1 MKDASLVTLVL
12 TLQFLRPLHRERL
25 IADIYKGLRENGGLM
40 LVEKVLG
47 EDSHFNRLFI
57 KHYYDNKRR
66 NGYSEM
72 EIAQKREAL
81 ENVLIPYKLL
91 ENRELLLQAAS
102 ATWTCIS
109 SGTTSAASSR
119 SSDVMMLA
127 RIGDFLFRFR
137 NLIFPL
143 CLPLAL
149 LPGPPLFGN
158 VLVAAALGFL
168 IAAMGE
174 AVRACTIGLQYIVR
188 GGKDRRVY
196 AKDLVTGG
204 LYAHTRNPM
213 YVGNML
219 ILIGLAVASNSWTC
233 VAVAI
238 PFYAFVCA
246 AIVAAEERY
255 LQGRFGAGF
264 DALSRRTAMVAAIAG
279 NPSHACGTQL

>member
-1 MKDASLVTLVL
+1 
-12 TLQFLRPLHRERL
+12 
-25 IADIYKGLRENGGLM
+25 
-40 LVEKVLG
+40 
-47 EDSHFNRLFI
+47 
-57 KHYYDNKRR
+57 
-66 NGYSEM
+66 
-72 EIAQKREAL
+72 
-81 ENVLIPYKLL
+81 
-91 ENRELLLQAAS
+91 
-102 ATWTCIS
+102 
-109 SGTTSAASSR
+109 
-119 SSDVMMLA
+119 MMLA
-127 RIGDFLFRFR
+127 DIGDFLFRFR

-158 VLVAAALGFL
+158 VLVAAAMGFL
-168 IAAMGE
+168 IAATGE
-174 AVRACTIGLQYIVR
+174 AVRAGTIGLQYIVR

-264 DALSRRTAMVAAIAG
+264 DAYCHDVPRWLPRLQGFRATLAEHSFDRQRVVLKEYGTPVGWTLAWGLLVFWNLARSAGGTEAHRTAVVVVAGVMAAMLAFWAVARIAKK
-279 NPSHACGTQL
+279 SRHRRKAA